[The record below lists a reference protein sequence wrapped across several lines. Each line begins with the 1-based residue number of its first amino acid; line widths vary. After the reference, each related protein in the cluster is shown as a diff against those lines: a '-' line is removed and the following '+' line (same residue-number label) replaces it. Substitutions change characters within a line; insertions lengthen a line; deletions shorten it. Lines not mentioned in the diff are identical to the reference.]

1 MRDRDKGGVE
11 PRWLRLAADLRAE
24 PDAATLARV
33 RARLAARGTAPAW
46 VGWLARPVGLATA
59 VGLLVASAW
68 AGNAWLSAA
77 GPERPDSGALVS
89 ALLGEDGSFGL
100 AVDAGNGGEPRAT
113 DSTGAER

>member
-1 MRDRDKGGVE
+1 MQDRDKGGVE

-24 PDAATLARV
+24 PDSATL
-33 RARLAARGTAPAW
+33 
-46 VGWLARPVGLATA
+46 

-68 AGNAWLSAA
+68 AGNAWLSDSSA
-77 GPERPDSGALVS
+77 ERPDAGALVS

>member
-1 MRDRDKGGVE
+1 MRDRDTGGDE

-24 PDAATLARV
+24 PGAGTLARV
-33 RARLAARGTAPAW
+33 RARLAARSTAPAW

-77 GPERPDSGALVS
+77 GAERPDAGALVS